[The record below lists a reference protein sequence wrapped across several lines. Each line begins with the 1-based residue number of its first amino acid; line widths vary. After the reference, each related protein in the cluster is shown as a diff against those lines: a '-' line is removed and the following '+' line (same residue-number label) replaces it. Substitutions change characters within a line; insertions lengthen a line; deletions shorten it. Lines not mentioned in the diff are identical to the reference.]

1 MKSLSQLVV
10 NQSPNITSVA
20 SCESVL
26 LSMKMFIVAF
36 PTCLTF
42 FLLLVLNDRLTPFS
56 FTHFSLTNFSLTS
69 G

>member
-10 NQSPNITSVA
+10 NQSPNIISVV
-20 SCESVL
+20 SCESVH
-26 LSMKMFIVAF
+26 LSMKMFIVAL